1 MDAVAISLALLEDA
15 QADHDLKRLARTYID
30 KGRGLLF
37 ERHRSGAGGL
47 EVGAAWSTVMD
58 HLIRHLFAAI
68 SAEWSNRLPP
78 ANSRFALVAQGGYG
92 RGELNPQSDIDLLFL
107 YSWKVSPFAEAVTEK
122 LLYTLWDAGLQVG
135 HATRSIADCLRL
147 AHSDKRVESRLI
159 KKGVSRFIR
168 DKLSETRVRHQEF
181 GGSVYMLEPEV
192 KEGEGGLRD
201 VQTARWIARAK
212 LNVKDLDTLA

>member
-1 MDAVAISLALLEDA
+1 MHPVAISLALLEDA

-68 SAEWSNRLPP
+68 SAEWSNRVPKS
-78 ANSRFALVAQGGYG
+78 NSQFALVAQGGYG

-107 YSWKVSPFAEAVTEK
+107 YSWKVSPFVESVTEK

-135 HATRSIADCLRL
+135 HATRSIVECVRL
-147 AHSDKRVESRLI
+147 AESDMKVRTSLLDARFLCGDYSLYEDYEKRVESRLV
-159 KKGVSRFIR
+159 KNGVKRFIR
-168 DKLSETRVRHQEF
+168 EKLEENRARHEQF
-181 GGSVYMLEPEV
+181 
-192 KEGEGGLRD
+192 
-201 VQTARWIARAK
+201 
-212 LNVKDLDTLA
+212 

>member
-15 QADHDLKRLARTYID
+15 QADHDLKRLTRTYIER
-30 KGRGLLF
+30 GRGLLF

-47 EVGAAWSTVMD
+47 EVAAAWSTVMD

-68 SAEWSNRLPP
+68 SAEGSNRVPK
-78 ANSRFALVAQGGYG
+78 ANSQFALVAQGGYG

-135 HATRSIADCLRL
+135 HATRTVKESIALSASDMKVKTALLDARYLCGHYELYQEFDKAVENRL
-147 AHSDKRVESRLI
+147 VKKRVSRFVQEKLTESRL
-159 KKGVSRFIR
+159 
-168 DKLSETRVRHQEF
+168 RHESY
-181 GGSVYMLEPEV
+181 GGSVYLLEP
-192 KEGEGGLRD
+192 D
-201 VQTARWIARAK
+201 
-212 LNVKDLDTLA
+212 VKDG